1 MVCKSM
7 IESLKKDYFMY
18 DELMEEQ
25 KSFTATL
32 SELYT
37 MLGWI
42 REKLD
47 QTGLSDV
54 EVRRIE
60 IALEEGLV
68 NVISYAYQGKE
79 GTIVLS
85 IQFEEGKYVEI
96 TIEDSGIPFNPLKHK
111 RKVDPFIPVEELE
124 EGGLGILFM
133 QKLMDKVEYQR
144 LKKKNQLT
152 MRKNLP

>member
-1 MVCKSM
+1 
-7 IESLKKDYFMY
+7 MY
-18 DELMEEQ
+18 DGIMEEQ
-25 KSFTATL
+25 KSFNANL
-32 SELYT
+32 SELYA
-37 MLGWI
+37 MLGWV

-47 QTGLSDV
+47 QTGLSDI

-68 NVISYAYQGKE
+68 NVISYAYQGEE
-79 GTIVLS
+79 GKIALS
-85 IQFEEGKYVEI
+85 IRCEKGKYVEI
-96 TIEDSGIPFNPLKHK
+96 MIEDSGLPFNPLKHK
-111 RKVDPFIPVEELE
+111 RKIDPFVPVEDLE

-144 LKKKNQLT
+144 FKKKNRLT

>member
-1 MVCKSM
+1 
-7 IESLKKDYFMY
+7 MY
-18 DELMEEQ
+18 DGIMEEQ
-25 KSFTATL
+25 KLFNANL
-32 SELYT
+32 SELYA
-37 MLGWI
+37 MLGWV

-79 GTIVLS
+79 GTIALS
-85 IQFEEGKYVEI
+85 IHCEKGKYVEI
-96 TIEDSGIPFNPLKHK
+96 TIEDSGLPFNPLKHK
-111 RKVDPFIPVEELE
+111 RKIDPFVPVEELE

-144 LKKKNQLT
+144 FKKKNQLT

>member
-1 MVCKSM
+1 
-7 IESLKKDYFMY
+7 MY

-32 SELYT
+32 SELYA
-37 MLGWI
+37 MLGWVC
-42 REKLD
+42 EKLD

-79 GTIVLS
+79 GTVVIS

-96 TIEDSGIPFNPLKHK
+96 TIEDSGLPFNPLKHK

-144 LKKKNQLT
+144 VKTKNQLT